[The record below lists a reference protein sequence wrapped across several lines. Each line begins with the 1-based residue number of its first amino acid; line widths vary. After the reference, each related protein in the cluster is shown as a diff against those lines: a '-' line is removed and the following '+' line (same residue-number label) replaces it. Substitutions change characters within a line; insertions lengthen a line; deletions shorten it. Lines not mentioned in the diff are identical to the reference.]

1 MNSQANIP
9 IGREGQVYQY
19 SLRDLLTI
27 VFKRRWL
34 ILATLLTVVTVVMF
48 VTLRMPRT
56 YEVTATLLVNK
67 MRAEVPI
74 AATESAQVIAGQV
87 SEQDLNTEIVVLT
100 SRKLIEDVVRR
111 LNAEEPL
118 NFEFS
123 SDGVGRSISAVST
136 GDDETQRS
144 EINAMVSNLMGSL
157 DISVIKKSNALQL
170 SYVSTDP
177 EWATRVVGTLTDE
190 YLKQR
195 VLRYQSPQ
203 TLVFFEQQMTDAEQ
217 RLKQHEQA
225 LEEFADEASIT
236 MVEGSAGSD
245 PLVAQQQLVM
255 ERLSSLENSLG
266 DAEVEL
272 ESQRRQVASLQEK
285 LRIEPERLE
294 SSNQMNLD
302 ATTGDLE
309 SALTAFRLERDR
321 LLLDFKPDSRY
332 VRDIDT
338 QIKMAEDRLQ
348 QAREASSVSGT
359 EPNPAHVQLKGQ
371 LLSAEVALDGI
382 RARVSPLRRQVVE
395 YRKQLDNLNARAF
408 DFESLQR
415 SAQAAE
421 EDYLLYRKKHEEAR
435 ISAAMDQEKFMN
447 VTVAQPAL
455 IPLHPQR
462 RQLAKKMFLSVLI
475 GLLGGVAL
483 AFGMENYVNR
493 SFTTAEDIERKLGI
507 PHIASIPMSGLAG

>member
-34 ILATLLTVVTVVMF
+34 ILATLLIVVTVVMF

-56 YEVTATLLVNK
+56 YEVIATLLVNK

-74 AATESAQVIAGQV
+74 GPTESTQVIAGQV
-87 SEQDLNTEIVVLT
+87 SEQDLNSEIVVLT

-111 LNAEEPL
+111 LIAEEPL
-118 NFEFS
+118 NLES
-123 SDGVGRSISAVST
+123 SDAVGRSISAVSA
-136 GDDETQRS
+136 GDEETQRS
-144 EINAMVSNLMGSL
+144 EFNAIVADLMVSL

-177 EWATRVVGTLTDE
+177 EWAARVVGTLTDE
-190 YLKQR
+190 YLRQR

-203 TLVFFEQQMTDAEQ
+203 ALVFFEQQMTDAEK
-217 RLKQHEQA
+217 RLKHHEQA
-225 LEEFADEASIT
+225 LEEFADEASIR

-245 PLVAQQQLVM
+245 PLLAQQQQVM
-255 ERLSSLENSLG
+255 GRLSILESSLG

-272 ESQRRQVASLQEK
+272 ESQSRQVASLQEK

-294 SSNQMNLD
+294 SSSQMNLD
-302 ATTGDLE
+302 TTTSDLE
-309 SALTAFRLERDR
+309 RALTAFRLERDR

-338 QIKMAEDRLQ
+338 QIKVAEDRLR
-348 QAREASSVSGT
+348 QAKESSSFSGT
-359 EPNPAHVQLKGQ
+359 EPNPAYVQLKGQ

-382 RARVSPLRRQVVE
+382 RARVSPLRRQVAE
-395 YRKQLDNLNARAF
+395 YRMELDNLNARAF

-455 IPLHPQR
+455 VPLNPQR
-462 RQLAKKMFLSVLI
+462 RQLAKKLILSLVI

>member
-1 MNSQANIP
+1 
-9 IGREGQVYQY
+9 
-19 SLRDLLTI
+19 
-27 VFKRRWL
+27 
-34 ILATLLTVVTVVMF
+34 
-48 VTLRMPRT
+48 
-56 YEVTATLLVNK
+56 
-67 MRAEVPI
+67 
-74 AATESAQVIAGQV
+74 
-87 SEQDLNTEIVVLT
+87 
-100 SRKLIEDVVRR
+100 
-111 LNAEEPL
+111 
-118 NFEFS
+118 
-123 SDGVGRSISAVST
+123 
-136 GDDETQRS
+136 
-144 EINAMVSNLMGSL
+144 
-157 DISVIKKSNALQL
+157 
-170 SYVSTDP
+170 VSTDP
-177 EWATRVVGTLTDE
+177 EWAARVVGTLTDE

-203 TLVFFEQQMTDAEQ
+203 ALVFFEQQMTDAEQ

-245 PLVAQQQLVM
+245 PLLAQQQQVM
-255 ERLSSLENSLG
+255 GRLSILESSLG

-272 ESQRRQVASLQEK
+272 ESQSRQVASLQEK

-294 SSNQMNLD
+294 SSSQMNLD
-302 ATTGDLE
+302 TTTADLE
-309 SALTAFRLERDR
+309 RALTAFRLERDR

-338 QIKMAEDRLQ
+338 QIKVAEDRLR
-348 QAREASSVSGT
+348 QAKESSSFSGT

-371 LLSAEVALDGI
+371 LLHSEVALDGI
-382 RARVSPLRRQVVE
+382 RARVSPLRRQVAE
-395 YRKQLDNLNARAF
+395 YRMELDNLNARAF

-455 IPLHPQR
+455 VPLNPQR
-462 RQLAKKMFLSVLI
+462 RQLAKKLILSLVI